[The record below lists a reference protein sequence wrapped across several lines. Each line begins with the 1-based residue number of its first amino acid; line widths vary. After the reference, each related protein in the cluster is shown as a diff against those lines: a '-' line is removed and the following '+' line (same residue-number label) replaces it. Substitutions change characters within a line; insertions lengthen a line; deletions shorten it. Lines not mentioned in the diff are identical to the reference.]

1 MCSRNQTLSAD
12 HSAMPSVH
20 VCTSCICC
28 AYSECKARVHFMR
41 SLRLFRMQSTCALH
55 AFLALDQ
62 NAKHMCTS
70 IQYAKHVCT
79 ACIPCAYL
87 KCKAHV
93 HFDCVPCAY
102 LDCKARVH
110 FMRSLRLFKMQS
122 TCALQ
127 FSMQSTCAL
136 HAFLALIQNA
146 KHMCTSIQF
155 AEHVCTS
162 CVPCAYSKCKAHVHF
177 NSVCKARVH
186 FNCVPCASSV
196 CVLIQYANRFY
207 STNSTVPVLQYRFY
221 IAMYQKSLPYVHAL
235 FPPPP
240 RNVN

>member
-70 IQYAKHVCT
+70 IQYAK
-79 ACIPCAYL
+79 
-87 KCKAHV
+87 
-93 HFDCVPCAY
+93 
-102 LDCKARVH
+102 
-110 FMRSLRLFKMQS
+110 
-122 TCALQ
+122 
-127 FSMQSTCAL
+127 
-136 HAFLALIQNA
+136 
-146 KHMCTSIQF
+146 
-155 AEHVCTS
+155 HVCTS